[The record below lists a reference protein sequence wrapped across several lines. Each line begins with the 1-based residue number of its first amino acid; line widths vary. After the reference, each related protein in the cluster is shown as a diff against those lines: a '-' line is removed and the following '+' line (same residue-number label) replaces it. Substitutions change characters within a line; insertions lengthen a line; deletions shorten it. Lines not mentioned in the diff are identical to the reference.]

1 VVKNSEN
8 KIMKAIRVHQFGGP
22 EVMKLEEIP
31 DLKPTPDQVLVRI
44 RAIGVNPVDT
54 YIRAGAYDPKPTL
67 PYTPGKDAA
76 GEVVGT
82 GKRVYI
88 TGSVTG
94 TYADHALCNR
104 TDVHPLPQK
113 LSFEQGAA
121 IGVPYATAFR
131 ALFQRAQAKT
141 GETVL
146 IHGGSGGV
154 GTAAIQL
161 ARNAGLTVIA
171 TAGTDEG
178 IELTK
183 KLGAHHVLNH
193 RKPDYLAE
201 ISTITKGGGVNVI
214 LEMLANVNLGKD
226 LTVLAMGGRIS
237 VIGSRGP
244 VEINPR
250 DAMRRDA
257 DIRGVMLG
265 NASPEDRAQIFAGLG
280 AAFENGSLTPIVGKT
295 FRLAEAANAHEEVM
309 KPGAHGKIVLTTD
322 GHR

>member
-1 VVKNSEN
+1 
-8 KIMKAIRVHQFGGP
+8 MKAIRVHQFGGP
-22 EVMKLEEIP
+22 EVLKFEEVP
-31 DLKPTPDQVLVRI
+31 NMQPSDGELLVRI
-44 RAIGVNPVDT
+44 RAVGVNPVDT
-54 YIRAGAYDPKPTL
+54 YIRAGSYDPKPTL

-76 GEVVGT
+76 GEIVGT
-82 GKRVYI
+82 GERVYI

-94 TYADHALCNR
+94 AYADHALCKSSE
-104 TDVHPLPQK
+104 VHPLPQR
-113 LSFEQGAA
+113 LSFDQGAA
-121 IGVPYATAFR
+121 VGVPYATAYR
-131 ALFQRAQAKT
+131 ALFQRARAIV

-161 ARNAGLTVIA
+161 ARNAGLIVIA

-193 RKPDYLAE
+193 RKPDYLNE
-201 ISTITKGGGVNVI
+201 IANITSGRGVDVI
-214 LEMLANVNLGKD
+214 LEMLSNVNLGKD
-226 LTVLAMGGRIS
+226 LIVLAMGGRIS

-250 DAMRRDA
+250 DAMKRDA

-265 NASPEDRAQIFAGLG
+265 NATAADRVEIFAALG
-280 AAFENGSLTPIVGKT
+280 AGFENGTLTPIVGKT
-295 FRLAEAANAHEEVM
+295 LPLIEAAKAHEEVM
-309 KPGAHGKIVLTTD
+309 KPGAHGKIVLRPD
-322 GHR
+322 

>member
-1 VVKNSEN
+1 MQPS
-8 KIMKAIRVHQFGGP
+8 G
-22 EVMKLEEIP
+22 
-31 DLKPTPDQVLVRI
+31 DQVLVRI
-44 RAIGVNPVDT
+44 CAVGVNPVDT
-54 YIRAGAYDPKPTL
+54 YVRSGNYDPKPTL

-82 GKRVYI
+82 GERVYI
-88 TGSVTG
+88 TGSLTG
-94 TYADHALCNR
+94 AYAGHALCNPS
-104 TDVHPLPQK
+104 DVHPLSNR

-121 IGVPYATAFR
+121 IGVPYSTAYR
-131 ALFQRAQAKT
+131 ALFQRADAVP

-171 TAGTDEG
+171 TAGTPEG

-193 RKPDYLAE
+193 RQPDYLNE
-201 ISTITKGGGVNVI
+201 ISKITHGHGVNVI

-226 LTVLAMGGRIS
+226 LTVLATHGRIS
-237 VIGSRGP
+237 IIGSRGP

-250 DAMRRDA
+250 DAMKRDA
-257 DIRGVMLG
+257 DMRGVMLG
-265 NASPEDRAQIFAGLG
+265 NATPAERAQIFAALNAG
-280 AAFENGSLTPIVGKT
+280 FENGTLTPILGES
-295 FRLAEAANAHEEVM
+295 FSLADAPKAHEAVM
-309 KPGAHGKIVLTTD
+309 RPGAYGKIILKTD
-322 GHR
+322 

>member
-1 VVKNSEN
+1 
-8 KIMKAIRVHQFGGP
+8 MT
-22 EVMKLEEIP
+22 LEEVP
-31 DLKPTPDQVLVRI
+31 NMQPAGDQLLVRI

-54 YIRAGAYDPKPTL
+54 YIRSGSYDPKPTL

-82 GKRVYI
+82 GERVYI
-88 TGSVTG
+88 TGSITG
-94 TYADHALCNR
+94 VYAEYALCAPG
-104 TDVHPLPQK
+104 DVHPLPVR

-121 IGVPYATAFR
+121 IGVPYATAYR
-131 ALFQRAQAKT
+131 ALFQRARAVA

-161 ARNAGLTVIA
+161 ACNAGLTVIA
-171 TAGTDEG
+171 TAGTPEG

-193 RKPDYLAE
+193 RQHDYLAQ
-201 ISTITKGGGVNVI
+201 ISKITQGHGVNVI

-226 LTVLAMGGRIS
+226 ITVLAMNGRIS
-237 VIGSRGP
+237 IIGSRSP

-250 DAMRRDA
+250 DAMKRDA
-257 DIRGVMLG
+257 DIRGVMLA
-265 NASPEDRAQIFAGLG
+265 NTSPAERTQIFAALNAG
-280 AAFENGSLTPIVGKT
+280 FRNGILTPIVGET
-295 FRLAEAANAHEEVM
+295 FNLADAAKAHEAVM
-309 KPGAHGKIVLTTD
+309 RPGAHGKIVLKPD
-322 GHR
+322 

>member
-1 VVKNSEN
+1 
-8 KIMKAIRVHQFGGP
+8 MKAIRVHQFGGP
-22 EVMKLEEIP
+22 EVMKLETIP
-31 DLKPTPDQVLVRI
+31 DLKPTGNQVLVHI
-44 RAIGVNPVDT
+44 RAVGVNPVDT
-54 YIRAGAYDPKPTL
+54 YIRAGSYDPKPQL

-76 GEVVGT
+76 GEVVGS

-88 TGSVTG
+88 SGAVTG
-94 TYADHALCNR
+94 AYADHALCNPN
-104 TDVHPLPQK
+104 DVHPLPEK
-113 LSFEQGAA
+113 LSFEQGAS

-141 GETVL
+141 DETVL

-161 ARNAGLTVIA
+161 ARNAGMKVIA
-171 TAGTDEG
+171 TAGTAEG

-193 RKPDYLAE
+193 RNPDYLAE
-201 ISTITKGGGVNVI
+201 IPKITNGRGVDVI

-226 LTVLAMGGRIS
+226 LMVLAMRGRIAI
-237 VIGSRGP
+237 IGSRGP

-250 DAMRRDA
+250 EAMRRDA

-265 NASPEDRAQIFAGLG
+265 NASVEERMRIFTELDLG
-280 AAFENGSLTPIVGKT
+280 FHVGTLTPIVGKT
-295 FRLAEAANAHEEVM
+295 MPLADAAKAHEEVM
-309 KPGAHGKIVLTTD
+309 KPGAHGKIVLKPD
-322 GHR
+322 

>member
-1 VVKNSEN
+1 
-8 KIMKAIRVHQFGGP
+8 M
-22 EVMKLEEIP
+22 EVIP
-31 DLKPTPDQVLVRI
+31 DLKPTDNQVLVRI
-44 RAIGVNPVDT
+44 RAVGVNPVDT
-54 YIRAGAYDPKPTL
+54 YIRSGNYDPKPDL

-76 GEVVGT
+76 GEVLGT

-88 TGSVTG
+88 TGALTG
-94 TYADHALCNR
+94 AYADYALCN
-104 TDVHPLPQK
+104 TSDVHPLSEK
-113 LSFEQGAA
+113 LSFEQGAG
-121 IGVPYATAFR
+121 IGVPYATAFH

-141 GETVL
+141 DETVL

-178 IELTK
+178 IELTR

-201 ISTITKGGGVNVI
+201 IPKITKGRGVDVI
-214 LEMLANVNLGKD
+214 VEMLANVNLGKD
-226 LTVLAMGGRIS
+226 LTVLAMRGRIA

-250 DAMRRDA
+250 EAMRRNA

-265 NASPEDRAQIFAGLG
+265 NASAEERMRIFTELNLG
-280 AAFENGSLTPIVGKT
+280 FHVGTLVPIVGKAMP
-295 FRLAEAANAHEEVM
+295 LADASKAHEEVM
-309 KPGAHGKIVLTTD
+309 KPGAHGKIVLKPD
-322 GHR
+322 

>member
-1 VVKNSEN
+1 
-8 KIMKAIRVHQFGGP
+8 MKAIRVQQFGGP

-31 DLKPTPDQVLVRI
+31 NMQPSGDQVLVRI
-44 RAIGVNPVDT
+44 RAVGVNPVDT
-54 YIRAGAYDPKPTL
+54 YIRAGLYDPKPTL

-76 GEVVGT
+76 GEIVGT
-82 GKRVYI
+82 GQRVYI
-88 TGSVTG
+88 NGTLTGA
-94 TYADHALCNR
+94 YAEYALCNPA
-104 TDVHPLPQK
+104 DVHPLPER

-121 IGVPYATAFR
+121 VGVPYATAYR
-131 ALFQRAQAKT
+131 ALFQRARAVA

-161 ARNAGLTVIA
+161 ARNAGMIVIA
-171 TAGTDEG
+171 TAGTYEG

-193 RKPDYLAE
+193 RKPDYLSEVAK
-201 ISTITKGGGVNVI
+201 ITQGHGVNVI

-226 LTVLAMGGRIS
+226 LTVLAMRGRIS
-237 VIGSRGP
+237 IIGSRGP

-250 DAMRRDA
+250 DAMKRDA

-265 NASPEDRAQIFAGLG
+265 NATAEERTQIFAALG
-280 AAFENGSLTPIVGKT
+280 AGFENGTLTPIVGT
-295 FRLAEAANAHEEVM
+295 SLPLAEAAKAHDAVM
-309 KPGAHGKIVLTTD
+309 KPGAHGKIVLKPD
-322 GHR
+322 

>member
-1 VVKNSEN
+1 
-8 KIMKAIRVHQFGGP
+8 MKAIRVHQFGGP
-22 EVMKLEEIP
+22 EVMKLEEVP
-31 DLKPTPDQVLVRI
+31 NMQPSADQVRVRI
-44 RAIGVNPVDT
+44 RAVGINPVDT
-54 YIRAGAYDPKPTL
+54 YIRAGSYDPKPPL

-82 GKRVYI
+82 GARVYI
-88 TGSVTG
+88 TGSLTG
-94 TYADHALCNR
+94 AYAEYAICNSA
-104 TDVHPLPQK
+104 DVHPLPGR

-131 ALFQRAQAKT
+131 ALFQRANAVA

-146 IHGGSGGV
+146 LHGGSGGV

-171 TAGTDEG
+171 TAGTNEG

-193 RKPDYLAE
+193 RQPDYLNE
-201 ISTITKGGGVNVI
+201 IAKITHGNGVDVI

-226 LTVLAMGGRIS
+226 LTLLAMHGRIS
-237 VIGSRGP
+237 IIGSRGP

-250 DAMRRDA
+250 DAMKRDA

-265 NASPEDRAQIFAGLG
+265 NATAQERAQIFSALG
-280 AAFENGSLTPIVGKT
+280 AGFENGTLTPIVGKN
-295 FRLAEAANAHEEVM
+295 FPLADAAKAHEAVM
-309 KPGAHGKIVLTTD
+309 KPGAHGKIVLKPD
-322 GHR
+322 